1 MLKRRPEYLILSVM
15 LLFASLFCT
24 VVVCTV
30 VSGVKCTGV
39 LKDDASSGIVSYCAE
54 CASISDEDKAE
65 CIKTV
70 QSGFVSAGDFAV
82 AAFESP
88 QYLIS
93 KTSDEDFISDLAGLS
108 DELTSSDIENILADS
123 NRIYVTAE
131 VMKSLKSSY
140 AVSSVVLSDP
150 GTSVES
156 LTMLSTLKDTEGY
169 TVGIKSVNGSMVT
182 TGERVRTDIFV
193 DGSLYRAY
201 LKYDD
206 SSSSSRAFVLSW
218 DTTGVPSGSHEVYA
232 LIRSSDGRGT
242 VAAGGK
248 LNIPAKMT
256 IESDRVSNG
265 TLSSTSDSS
274 WYTYDCKDRDCYV
287 NFVELSDDIKV
298 SLYDVCG
305 NIIGTNDIPG
315 TDCETLRAL
324 MQDTSEISEETGIE
338 GISNC
343 FYVKVERGDEVADAA
358 SDITYKMV
366 QSKDVAYYNDTYMA
380 VASDTTGDT
389 VKLIDLSVNTYEVSP
404 DEVEILPING
414 HLAYLKVTD
423 SDTGQYVSLW
433 PDFDG
438 ESYVYAKYFKGDDRV
453 TINVR
458 AIEGYAAAVKIST
471 SGAVGEGAIS
481 DGSVVSLPQG
491 ESVVTVNVTGFS
503 GNVRE
508 YNLYFLNG
516 TSSDSFSQ
524 STLPQ
529 FPESY
534 YNGIY
539 LLHKL
544 HPDYVFTAYDTG
556 LDFDT
561 VLANEDSSGRSLL
574 QYSSFPSYV
583 KSDSKIYDSPDWMA
597 AKTTVVSYYLD
608 PRNFLM
614 PDTVFMFE
622 NLSFDGT
629 VHTVEGVKNIIAGSF
644 MDTDSYDY
652 ATVIYEAGR
661 QAGVSPYFLASR
673 IIQEMGYSGQ
683 SALSSG
689 SVEGYEGYYNYYN
702 IGSSATTAEGGAVL
716 NGAKY
721 AKWGSDPDAQEITE
735 DEALYLLPWDSIE
748 KAIKGGALWIA
759 SGYISA
765 GQNTLYFQKFD
776 VTDEEGNYYIH
787 QYAQNIMMAY
797 SESLRYYDSYES
809 ISALDSN
816 FEFIVPVYDN
826 MPVSFGELPE

>member
-1 MLKRRPEYLILSVM
+1 
-15 LLFASLFCT
+15 
-24 VVVCTV
+24 
-30 VSGVKCTGV
+30 
-39 LKDDASSGIVSYCAE
+39 
-54 CASISDEDKAE
+54 
-65 CIKTV
+65 
-70 QSGFVSAGDFAV
+70 
-82 AAFESP
+82 
-88 QYLIS
+88 
-93 KTSDEDFISDLAGLS
+93 
-108 DELTSSDIENILADS
+108 
-123 NRIYVTAE
+123 
-131 VMKSLKSSY
+131 
-140 AVSSVVLSDP
+140 
-150 GTSVES
+150 
-156 LTMLSTLKDTEGY
+156 
-169 TVGIKSVNGSMVT
+169 
-182 TGERVRTDIFV
+182 
-193 DGSLYRAY
+193 
-201 LKYDD
+201 
-206 SSSSSRAFVLSW
+206 
-218 DTTGVPSGSHEVYA
+218 
-232 LIRSSDGRGT
+232 
-242 VAAGGK
+242 
-248 LNIPAKMT
+248 
-256 IESDRVSNG
+256 
-265 TLSSTSDSS
+265 
-274 WYTYDCKDRDCYV
+274 
-287 NFVELSDDIKV
+287 
-298 SLYDVCG
+298 
-305 NIIGTNDIPG
+305 
-315 TDCETLRAL
+315 
-324 MQDTSEISEETGIE
+324 
-338 GISNC
+338 
-343 FYVKVERGDEVADAA
+343 
-358 SDITYKMV
+358 
-366 QSKDVAYYNDTYMA
+366 
-380 VASDTTGDT
+380 
-389 VKLIDLSVNTYEVSP
+389 
-404 DEVEILPING
+404 
-414 HLAYLKVTD
+414 
-423 SDTGQYVSLW
+423 
-433 PDFDG
+433 
-438 ESYVYAKYFKGDDRV
+438 
-453 TINVR
+453 
-458 AIEGYAAAVKIST
+458 
-471 SGAVGEGAIS
+471 
-481 DGSVVSLPQG
+481 VSLPQG